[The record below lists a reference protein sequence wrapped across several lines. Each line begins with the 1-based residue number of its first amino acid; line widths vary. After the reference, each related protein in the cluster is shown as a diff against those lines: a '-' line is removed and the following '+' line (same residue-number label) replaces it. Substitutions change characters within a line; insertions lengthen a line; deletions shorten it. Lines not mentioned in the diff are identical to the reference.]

1 MKNKPKNI
9 LVCVAWPYV
18 NGPPHLGHIAGMSIP
33 ADIFARY
40 NRLIGNKVAMVSGSD
55 MHGTPVTLL
64 AQDLG
69 VTPEEISK
77 KYHDIWTKSLLD
89 MNFKYDLYTHTH
101 TQNHKKIVQEIF
113 KTLLDKNLLE
123 IREQLMPYSITE
135 NIFLS
140 DRLVEGECPC
150 GNNDKARG
158 DQCDVCGRTL
168 DPSDL
173 GNIRSKRDGSTPEF
187 RKTSHFFL
195 KLSEMQE
202 EIHNWIQSKE
212 EWRQNVKNQSLAFI
226 NEGLK
231 DRAITRD
238 LSWGIDIPVE
248 GWEDKKIYVWF
259 EAVLGYLS
267 ATIELFEKTDN
278 PNEWKDYWEN
288 KNSESYYFQGK
299 DNIPFHAIILPAILL
314 GIKGKNLPTE
324 VVANEYLNF
333 SGKEFSKS
341 KNWAVWLPDFI
352 EKYSPDSL
360 RYYLTSIMPE
370 TSDSDFTW
378 EGYLSANNNELVAN
392 LGNYIHRILTMS
404 HKNFAGKIPDFNE
417 TSSETIEIIN
427 KCKETIKS
435 VGDSISR
442 RKFRES
448 LNKLMSLS
456 RYGNQFLDQ
465 NEPWKKMKDDKEK
478 AGEILGQGIIIIHA
492 LSSMLEPFLP
502 DSAHKLQKMLFNKLI
517 NKWELV
523 MPKPGDPFQYP
534 QPLFEKLDEETV
546 LSENRNVG
554 DD

>member
-40 NRLIGNKVAMVSGSD
+40 NRLIGNNVAMVSGSD

-64 AQDLG
+64 ANDLG

-77 KYHDIWTKSLLD
+77 KYHDIWSKSLKE
-89 MNFKYDLYTHTH
+89 MNFQYDLYTHTH
-101 TQNHKKIVQEIF
+101 TENHMKIVKDIF
-113 KTLLDKNLLE
+113 QILLEKKLLE
-123 IREQLMPYSITE
+123 IREQLMPFSVTE

-140 DRLVEGECPC
+140 DRLVEGECPN
-150 GNNDKARG
+150 GDNDKARG

-168 DPSDL
+168 DPTDL
-173 GNIRSKRDGSTPEF
+173 GNIRSKRDGSIPEF

-195 KLSEMQE
+195 RLSKLEN
-202 EIHNWIQSKE
+202 EIRDWLQSKKD
-212 EWRQNVKNQSLAFI
+212 WRQNVKNQSLSFI

-238 LSWGIDIPVE
+238 LSWGVDIPVD
-248 GWEDKKIYVWF
+248 GWEEKKIYVWF

-267 ATIELFEKTDN
+267 ATVELFKNTKN
-278 PNEWKDYWEN
+278 PEMWKEFWEDE
-288 KNSESYYFQGK
+288 NSESYYFQGK

-314 GIKGKNLPTE
+314 GIENKNLPTE

-341 KNWAVWLPDFI
+341 RNWAVWLPDFL

-378 EGYLSANNNELVAN
+378 EGYVSSNNNELVAN
-392 LGNYIHRILTMS
+392 LGNFIHRILTMS
-404 HKNFAGKIPDFNE
+404 HKNFDGKIPKFE
-417 TSSETIEIIN
+417 SESESTKEIIERCN
-427 KCKETIKS
+427 NAIKE
-435 VGDSISR
+435 VGTSISKR
-442 RKFRES
+442 RFREA
-448 LNKLMSLS
+448 LNNLMALS
-456 RYGNQFLDQ
+456 KFGNQFLDK
-465 NEPWKKMKDDKEK
+465 NEPWKKMKENKNE
-478 AGEILGQGIIIIHA
+478 AGEILGQSIIIINA
-492 LSSMLEPFLP
+492 ISCILEPFLP
-502 DSAHKLQKMLFNKLI
+502 ESSQKLQKILFGETINEWKLI
-517 NKWELV
+517 L
-523 MPKPGDPFQYP
+523 PKPGTPFEKP
-534 QPLFEKLDEETV
+534 MPLFEKLDEEVV
-546 LSENRNVG
+546 LEENRNSL
-554 DD
+554 DE

>member
-40 NRLIGNKVAMVSGSD
+40 NRLIGNNVAMVSGSD

-64 AQDLG
+64 ANDLG

-77 KYHDIWTKSLLD
+77 KYHDIWSKSLKE
-89 MNFKYDLYTHTH
+89 MNFQYDLYTHTH
-101 TQNHKKIVQEIF
+101 TENHMKIVKDIF
-113 KTLLDKNLLE
+113 QILLEKKLLE
-123 IREQLMPYSITE
+123 IREQLMPFSVTE

-140 DRLVEGECPC
+140 DRLVEGECPN
-150 GNNDKARG
+150 GDNDKARG

-168 DPSDL
+168 DPTDL
-173 GNIRSKRDGSTPEF
+173 GNIRSKRDGSIPEF

-195 KLSEMQE
+195 RLSKLEN
-202 EIHNWIQSKE
+202 EIRDWLQSKKD
-212 EWRQNVKNQSLAFI
+212 WRQNVKNQSLSFI

-238 LSWGIDIPVE
+238 LSWGVDIPVD
-248 GWEDKKIYVWF
+248 GWEEKKIYVWF

-267 ATIELFEKTDN
+267 ATVELFKNTKN
-278 PNEWKDYWEN
+278 PEMWKEFWEDQ
-288 KNSESYYFQGK
+288 NSESYYFQGK

-314 GIKGKNLPTE
+314 GVENKNLPTE

-341 KNWAVWLPDFI
+341 RNWAVWLPDFL

-378 EGYLSANNNELVAN
+378 EGYVSSNNNELVAN
-392 LGNYIHRILTMS
+392 LGNFIHRILTMS
-404 HKNFAGKIPDFNE
+404 HKNFDGKIPKFE
-417 TSSETIEIIN
+417 SESESTKEIIERCN
-427 KCKETIKS
+427 NAIKE
-435 VGDSISR
+435 VGTSISKR
-442 RKFRES
+442 RFREA
-448 LNKLMSLS
+448 LNNLMALS
-456 RYGNQFLDQ
+456 KFGNQFLDK
-465 NEPWKKMKDDKEK
+465 NEPWKKMKENKNE
-478 AGEILGQGIIIIHA
+478 AEEILGQSIIIINA
-492 LSSMLEPFLP
+492 ISCILEPFLP
-502 DSAHKLQKMLFNKLI
+502 ESSQKLQKILFGETINEWKLI
-517 NKWELV
+517 L
-523 MPKPGDPFQYP
+523 PKPGTPFEKP
-534 QPLFEKLDEETV
+534 MPLFEKLDEEVV
-546 LSENRNVG
+546 LEENRNSL
-554 DD
+554 DE

>member
-40 NRLIGNKVAMVSGSD
+40 NRLIGNNVAMVSGSD

-64 AQDLG
+64 ANDLG

-77 KYHDIWTKSLLD
+77 KYHDIWSKSLKE
-89 MNFKYDLYTHTH
+89 MNFQYDLYTHTH
-101 TQNHKKIVQEIF
+101 TENHMKIVKDIF
-113 KTLLDKNLLE
+113 QILLEKKLLE
-123 IREQLMPYSITE
+123 IREQLMPFSVTE

-140 DRLVEGECPC
+140 DRLVEGECPN
-150 GNNDKARG
+150 GDNDKARG

-168 DPSDL
+168 DPTDL
-173 GNIRSKRDGSTPEF
+173 GNIRSKRDGSIPEF

-195 KLSEMQE
+195 RLSKLEN
-202 EIHNWIQSKE
+202 EIRDWLQSKKD
-212 EWRQNVKNQSLAFI
+212 WRQNVKNQSLSFI

-238 LSWGIDIPVE
+238 LSWGVDIPVD
-248 GWEDKKIYVWF
+248 GWEEKKIYVWF

-267 ATIELFEKTDN
+267 ATVELFKNTKN
-278 PNEWKDYWEN
+278 PEMWKEFWEDE
-288 KNSESYYFQGK
+288 NSESYYFQGK

-314 GIKGKNLPTE
+314 GVENKNLPTE

-341 KNWAVWLPDFI
+341 RNWAVWLPDFL

-378 EGYLSANNNELVAN
+378 EGYVSSNNNELVAN
-392 LGNYIHRILTMS
+392 LGNFIHRILTMS
-404 HKNFAGKIPDFNE
+404 HKNFDGKIPKFE
-417 TSSETIEIIN
+417 SESESTKEIIERCN
-427 KCKETIKS
+427 NAIKE
-435 VGDSISR
+435 VGTSISKR
-442 RKFRES
+442 RFREA
-448 LNKLMSLS
+448 LNNLMALS
-456 RYGNQFLDQ
+456 KFGNQFLDK
-465 NEPWKKMKDDKEK
+465 NEPWKKMKENKNE
-478 AGEILGQGIIIIHA
+478 AGEILGQSIIIINA
-492 LSSMLEPFLP
+492 ISCILEPFLP
-502 DSAHKLQKMLFNKLI
+502 ESSQKLQKILFGETINEWKLI
-517 NKWELV
+517 L
-523 MPKPGDPFQYP
+523 PKPGTPFEKP
-534 QPLFEKLDEETV
+534 MPLFEKLDEEVV
-546 LSENRNVG
+546 LEENRNSL
-554 DD
+554 DE

>member
-40 NRLIGNKVAMVSGSD
+40 NRLIGNNVAMVSGSD

-64 AQDLG
+64 ANDLG

-77 KYHDIWTKSLLD
+77 KYHDIWSKSLKE
-89 MNFKYDLYTHTH
+89 MNFQYDLYTHTH
-101 TQNHKKIVQEIF
+101 TENHMKIVKDIF
-113 KTLLDKNLLE
+113 QILLEKKLLE
-123 IREQLMPYSITE
+123 IREQLMPFSVTE

-140 DRLVEGECPC
+140 DRLVEGECPN
-150 GNNDKARG
+150 GDNDKARG

-168 DPSDL
+168 DPTDL
-173 GNIRSKRDGSTPEF
+173 GNIRSKRDGSIPEF

-195 KLSEMQE
+195 KLSKLEN
-202 EIHNWIQSKE
+202 EIRDWLQSKKD
-212 EWRQNVKNQSLAFI
+212 WRQNVKNQSLSFI

-238 LSWGIDIPVE
+238 LSWGVDIPVD
-248 GWEDKKIYVWF
+248 GWEEKKIYVWF

-267 ATIELFEKTDN
+267 ATVELFKNTKN
-278 PNEWKDYWEN
+278 PEMWKEFWEDQ
-288 KNSESYYFQGK
+288 NSESYYFQGK

-314 GIKGKNLPTE
+314 GVENKNLPTE

-341 KNWAVWLPDFI
+341 RNWAVWLPDFL

-378 EGYLSANNNELVAN
+378 EGYVSSNNNELVAN
-392 LGNYIHRILTMS
+392 LGNFIHRILTMS
-404 HKNFAGKIPDFNE
+404 HKNFDGKIPKFE
-417 TSSETIEIIN
+417 SESESTKEIIERCN
-427 KCKETIKS
+427 NAIKE
-435 VGDSISR
+435 VGTSISKR
-442 RKFRES
+442 RFREA
-448 LNKLMSLS
+448 LNNLMALS
-456 RYGNQFLDQ
+456 KFGNQFLDK
-465 NEPWKKMKDDKEK
+465 NEPWKKMKENKNE
-478 AGEILGQGIIIIHA
+478 AGEILGQSIIIINA
-492 LSSMLEPFLP
+492 ISCILEPFLP
-502 DSAHKLQKMLFNKLI
+502 ESSQKLQKILFGETINEWKLI
-517 NKWELV
+517 L
-523 MPKPGDPFQYP
+523 PKPGTPFEKP
-534 QPLFEKLDEETV
+534 MPLFEKLDEEVV
-546 LSENRNVG
+546 LEENRNSL
-554 DD
+554 DE

>member
-40 NRLIGNKVAMVSGSD
+40 NRLIGNNVAMVSGSD

-64 AQDLG
+64 ANDLG

-77 KYHDIWTKSLLD
+77 KYHDIWSKSLKE
-89 MNFKYDLYTHTH
+89 MNFQYDLYTHTH
-101 TQNHKKIVQEIF
+101 TENHMKIVKDIF
-113 KTLLDKNLLE
+113 QILLEKKLLE
-123 IREQLMPYSITE
+123 IREQLMPFSVTE

-140 DRLVEGECPC
+140 DRLVEGECPN
-150 GNNDKARG
+150 GDNDKARG

-168 DPSDL
+168 DPTDL
-173 GNIRSKRDGSTPEF
+173 GNIRSKRDGSIPEF

-195 KLSEMQE
+195 RLSKLEN
-202 EIHNWIQSKE
+202 EIRDWLQSKKD
-212 EWRQNVKNQSLAFI
+212 WRQNVKNQSLSFI

-238 LSWGIDIPVE
+238 LSWGVDIPVD
-248 GWEDKKIYVWF
+248 GWEEKKIYVWF

-267 ATIELFEKTDN
+267 ATVELFKNTKN
-278 PNEWKDYWEN
+278 PEMWKEFWEDQ
-288 KNSESYYFQGK
+288 NSESYYFQGK

-314 GIKGKNLPTE
+314 GVENKNLPTE

-341 KNWAVWLPDFI
+341 RNWAVWLPDFL

-378 EGYLSANNNELVAN
+378 EGYVSSNNNELVAN
-392 LGNYIHRILTMS
+392 LGNFIHRILTMS
-404 HKNFAGKIPDFNE
+404 HKNFDGKIPKFE
-417 TSSETIEIIN
+417 SESESTKEIIERCN
-427 KCKETIKS
+427 NAIKE
-435 VGDSISR
+435 VGTSISKR
-442 RKFRES
+442 RFREA
-448 LNKLMSLS
+448 LNNLMALS
-456 RYGNQFLDQ
+456 KFGNQFLDK
-465 NEPWKKMKDDKEK
+465 NEPWKKMKENKNE
-478 AGEILGQGIIIIHA
+478 AGEILGQSIIIINA
-492 LSSMLEPFLP
+492 ISCILEPFLP
-502 DSAHKLQKMLFNKLI
+502 ESSQKLQKILFGETINEWKLI
-517 NKWELV
+517 L
-523 MPKPGDPFQYP
+523 PKPGTPFEKP
-534 QPLFEKLDEETV
+534 MPLFEKLDQEVV
-546 LSENRNVG
+546 LEENRNSLNE
-554 DD
+554 

>member
-40 NRLIGNKVAMVSGSD
+40 NRLIGNNVAMVSGSD

-64 AQDLG
+64 ANDLG

-77 KYHDIWTKSLLD
+77 KYHDIWSKSLKE
-89 MNFKYDLYTHTH
+89 MNFQYDLYTHTH
-101 TQNHKKIVQEIF
+101 TENHMKIVKDIF
-113 KTLLDKNLLE
+113 QILLEKKLLE
-123 IREQLMPYSITE
+123 IREQLMPFSVTE

-140 DRLVEGECPC
+140 DRLVEGECPN
-150 GNNDKARG
+150 GDNDKARG

-168 DPSDL
+168 DPTDL
-173 GNIRSKRDGSTPEF
+173 GNIRSKRDGSIPEF

-195 KLSEMQE
+195 RLSKLEN
-202 EIHNWIQSKE
+202 EIRDWLQSKKD
-212 EWRQNVKNQSLAFI
+212 WRQNVKNQSLSFI

-238 LSWGIDIPVE
+238 LSWGVDIPVD
-248 GWEDKKIYVWF
+248 GWEEKKIYVWF

-267 ATIELFEKTDN
+267 ATVELFKNTKN
-278 PNEWKDYWEN
+278 PEMWKEFWEDE
-288 KNSESYYFQGK
+288 NSESYYFQGK

-314 GIKGKNLPTE
+314 GVENKNLPTE

-341 KNWAVWLPDFI
+341 RNWAVWLPDFL

-378 EGYLSANNNELVAN
+378 EGYVSSNNNELVAN
-392 LGNYIHRILTMS
+392 LGNFIHRILTMS
-404 HKNFAGKIPDFNE
+404 HKNFDGKIPKFK
-417 TSSETIEIIN
+417 SESESTKEIIERCN
-427 KCKETIKS
+427 NAIKE
-435 VGDSISR
+435 VGTSISKR
-442 RKFRES
+442 RFREA
-448 LNKLMSLS
+448 LNNLMALS
-456 RYGNQFLDQ
+456 KFGNQFLDK
-465 NEPWKKMKDDKEK
+465 NEPWKKMKENKNE
-478 AGEILGQGIIIIHA
+478 AGEILGQSIIIINA
-492 LSSMLEPFLP
+492 ISCILEPFLP
-502 DSAHKLQKMLFNKLI
+502 ESSQKLQKILFGETINEWKLI
-517 NKWELV
+517 L
-523 MPKPGDPFQYP
+523 PKPGTPFEKP
-534 QPLFEKLDEETV
+534 MPLFEKLDEEVV
-546 LSENRNVG
+546 LEENRNSL
-554 DD
+554 DE

>member
-40 NRLIGNKVAMVSGSD
+40 NRLIGNNVAMVSGSD

-64 AQDLG
+64 ANDLG

-77 KYHDIWTKSLLD
+77 KYHDIWSKSLKE
-89 MNFKYDLYTHTH
+89 MNFQYDLYTHTH
-101 TQNHKKIVQEIF
+101 TENHMKIVKDIF
-113 KTLLDKNLLE
+113 QILLEKKLLE
-123 IREQLMPYSITE
+123 IREQLMPFSVTE

-140 DRLVEGECPC
+140 DRLVEGECPN
-150 GNNDKARG
+150 GDNDKARG

-168 DPSDL
+168 DPTDL
-173 GNIRSKRDGSTPEF
+173 GNIRSKRDGSIPEF

-195 KLSEMQE
+195 RLSKLEN
-202 EIHNWIQSKE
+202 EIRDWLQSKKD
-212 EWRQNVKNQSLAFI
+212 WRQNVKNQSLSFI

-238 LSWGIDIPVE
+238 LSWGVDIPVD
-248 GWEDKKIYVWF
+248 GWEEKKIYVWF

-267 ATIELFEKTDN
+267 ATVELFKNTKN
-278 PNEWKDYWEN
+278 PEMWKEFWEDQ
-288 KNSESYYFQGK
+288 NSESYYFQGK

-314 GIKGKNLPTE
+314 GVENKNLPTE

-341 KNWAVWLPDFI
+341 RNWAVWLPDFL

-378 EGYLSANNNELVAN
+378 EGYVSSNNNELVAN
-392 LGNYIHRILTMS
+392 LGNFIHRILTMS
-404 HKNFAGKIPDFNE
+404 HKNFDGKIPKFE
-417 TSSETIEIIN
+417 SESESTKEIIERCN
-427 KCKETIKS
+427 NAIKE
-435 VGDSISR
+435 VGTSISKR
-442 RKFRES
+442 RFREA
-448 LNKLMSLS
+448 LNNLMALS
-456 RYGNQFLDQ
+456 KFGNQFLDK
-465 NEPWKKMKDDKEK
+465 NEPWKKMKENKNE
-478 AGEILGQGIIIIHA
+478 AGEILGQSIIIINA
-492 LSSMLEPFLP
+492 ISCILEPFLP
-502 DSAHKLQKMLFNKLI
+502 ESSQKLQKILFGETINEWQLI
-517 NKWELV
+517 L
-523 MPKPGDPFQYP
+523 PKPGTPFEKP
-534 QPLFEKLDEETV
+534 IPLFEKLDEEVV
-546 LSENRNVG
+546 LEENRNSLNE
-554 DD
+554 

>member
-40 NRLIGNKVAMVSGSD
+40 NRLIGNNVAMVSGSD

-64 AQDLG
+64 ANDLG

-77 KYHDIWTKSLLD
+77 KYHDIWSKSLKE
-89 MNFKYDLYTHTH
+89 MNFQYDLYTHTH
-101 TQNHKKIVQEIF
+101 TENHMKIVKDIF
-113 KTLLDKNLLE
+113 QILLEKKLLE
-123 IREQLMPYSITE
+123 IREQLMPFSVTE

-140 DRLVEGECPC
+140 DRLVEGECPN
-150 GNNDKARG
+150 GDNDKARG

-168 DPSDL
+168 DPTDL
-173 GNIRSKRDGSTPEF
+173 GNIRSKRDGSIPEF

-195 KLSEMQE
+195 RLSKLEN
-202 EIHNWIQSKE
+202 EIRDWLQSKKD
-212 EWRQNVKNQSLAFI
+212 WRQNVKNQSLSFI

-238 LSWGIDIPVE
+238 LSWGVDIPVD
-248 GWEDKKIYVWF
+248 GWEEKKIYVWF

-267 ATIELFEKTDN
+267 ATVELFKNTKN
-278 PNEWKDYWEN
+278 PEMWKEFWEDQ
-288 KNSESYYFQGK
+288 NSESYYFQGK

-314 GIKGKNLPTE
+314 GVENKNLPTE

-341 KNWAVWLPDFI
+341 RNWAVWLPDFL

-378 EGYLSANNNELVAN
+378 EGYVSSNNNELVAN
-392 LGNYIHRILTMS
+392 LGNFIHRILTMS
-404 HKNFAGKIPDFNE
+404 HKNFDGKIPKFE
-417 TSSETIEIIN
+417 SESESTKEIIERCN
-427 KCKETIKS
+427 NAIKE
-435 VGDSISR
+435 VGTSISKR
-442 RKFRES
+442 RFREA
-448 LNKLMSLS
+448 LNNLMALS
-456 RYGNQFLDQ
+456 KFGNQFLDK
-465 NEPWKKMKDDKEK
+465 NEPWKKMKENKNE
-478 AGEILGQGIIIIHA
+478 AGEILGQSIIIINA
-492 LSSMLEPFLP
+492 ISCILEPFLP
-502 DSAHKLQKMLFNKLI
+502 ESSQKLQKILFGETINEWQLI
-517 NKWELV
+517 L
-523 MPKPGDPFQYP
+523 PKPGTPFEKP
-534 QPLFEKLDEETV
+534 MPLFEKLDEEVV
-546 LSENRNVG
+546 LEENRNSFK
-554 DD
+554 

>member
-40 NRLIGNKVAMVSGSD
+40 NRLVGNNVAMVSGSD

-64 AQDLG
+64 ANDLG

-77 KYHDIWTKSLLD
+77 KYHDIWSKSLKE
-89 MNFKYDLYTHTH
+89 MNFQYDLYTHTH
-101 TQNHKKIVQEIF
+101 TENHMKIVKDIF
-113 KTLLDKNLLE
+113 QILLEKKLLE
-123 IREQLMPYSITE
+123 IREQLMPFSVTE

-140 DRLVEGECPC
+140 DRLVEGECPN
-150 GNNDKARG
+150 GDNDKARG

-168 DPSDL
+168 DPTDL
-173 GNIRSKRDGSTPEF
+173 GNIRSKRDGSIPEF

-195 KLSEMQE
+195 RLSKLEN
-202 EIHNWIQSKE
+202 EIRDWLQSKKD
-212 EWRQNVKNQSLAFI
+212 WRQNVKNQSLSFI

-238 LSWGIDIPVE
+238 LSWGVDIPVD
-248 GWEDKKIYVWF
+248 GWEEKKIYVWF

-267 ATIELFEKTDN
+267 ATVELFKNTKN
-278 PNEWKDYWEN
+278 PEMWKEFWEDQ
-288 KNSESYYFQGK
+288 NSESYYFQGK

-314 GIKGKNLPTE
+314 GVENKNLPTE

-341 KNWAVWLPDFI
+341 RNWAVWLPDFL

-378 EGYLSANNNELVAN
+378 EGYVSSNNNELVAN
-392 LGNYIHRILTMS
+392 LGNFIHRILTMS
-404 HKNFAGKIPDFNE
+404 HKNFDGKIPKFE
-417 TSSETIEIIN
+417 SESESTKEIIERCN
-427 KCKETIKS
+427 NAIKE
-435 VGDSISR
+435 VGTSISKR
-442 RKFRES
+442 RFREA
-448 LNKLMSLS
+448 LNNLMALS
-456 RYGNQFLDQ
+456 KFGNQFLDK
-465 NEPWKKMKDDKEK
+465 NEPWKKMKENKNE
-478 AGEILGQGIIIIHA
+478 AGEILGQSIIIINA
-492 LSSMLEPFLP
+492 ISCILEPFLP
-502 DSAHKLQKMLFNKLI
+502 ESSQKLQKILFGETINEWKLI
-517 NKWELV
+517 L
-523 MPKPGDPFQYP
+523 PKPGTPFEKP
-534 QPLFEKLDEETV
+534 MPLFEKLDEEVV
-546 LSENRNVG
+546 LEENRNSLNE
-554 DD
+554 

>member
-40 NRLIGNKVAMVSGSD
+40 NRLIGNNVAMVSGSD

-64 AQDLG
+64 ANDLG

-77 KYHDIWTKSLLD
+77 KYHDIWSKSLKE
-89 MNFKYDLYTHTH
+89 MNFQYDLYTHTH
-101 TQNHKKIVQEIF
+101 TENHMKIVKDIF
-113 KTLLDKNLLE
+113 QILLEKKLLE
-123 IREQLMPYSITE
+123 IREQLMPFSVTE

-140 DRLVEGECPC
+140 DRLVEGECPN
-150 GNNDKARG
+150 GDNDKARG

-168 DPSDL
+168 DPTDL
-173 GNIRSKRDGSTPEF
+173 GNIRSKRDGSIPEF

-195 KLSEMQE
+195 RLSKLEN
-202 EIHNWIQSKE
+202 EIRDWLQSKKD
-212 EWRQNVKNQSLAFI
+212 WRQNVKNQSLSFI

-238 LSWGIDIPVE
+238 LSWGVDIPVD
-248 GWEDKKIYVWF
+248 GWEEKKIYVWF

-267 ATIELFEKTDN
+267 ATVELFKNTKN
-278 PNEWKDYWEN
+278 PEMWKEFWEDQ
-288 KNSESYYFQGK
+288 NSESYYFQGK

-314 GIKGKNLPTE
+314 GVENKNLPTE

-341 KNWAVWLPDFI
+341 RNWAVWLPDFL

-378 EGYLSANNNELVAN
+378 EGYVSSNNNELVAN
-392 LGNYIHRILTMS
+392 LGNFIHRILTMS
-404 HKNFAGKIPDFNE
+404 HKNFDGKIPKFE
-417 TSSETIEIIN
+417 SESESTKEIIERCN
-427 KCKETIKS
+427 NAIKE
-435 VGDSISR
+435 VGTSISKR
-442 RKFRES
+442 RFREA
-448 LNKLMSLS
+448 LNNLMALS
-456 RYGNQFLDQ
+456 KFGNQFLDK
-465 NEPWKKMKDDKEK
+465 NEPWKKMKENKNE
-478 AGEILGQGIIIIHA
+478 AGEILGQSIIIINA
-492 LSSMLEPFLP
+492 ISCILEPFLP
-502 DSAHKLQKMLFNKLI
+502 ESSQKLQKILFGETINEWKLI
-517 NKWELV
+517 L
-523 MPKPGDPFQYP
+523 PKPGTPFEKP
-534 QPLFEKLDEETV
+534 MPLFEKLDEEVV
-546 LSENRNVG
+546 LEENRNSLNE
-554 DD
+554 

>member
-40 NRLIGNKVAMVSGSD
+40 NRLIGNNVAMVSGSD

-64 AQDLG
+64 ANDLG

-77 KYHDIWTKSLLD
+77 KYHDIWSKSLKE
-89 MNFKYDLYTHTH
+89 MNFQYDLYTHTH
-101 TQNHKKIVQEIF
+101 TENHMKIVKDIF
-113 KTLLDKNLLE
+113 QILLEKKLLE
-123 IREQLMPYSITE
+123 IREQLMPFSVTE

-140 DRLVEGECPC
+140 DRLVEGECPN
-150 GNNDKARG
+150 GDNDKARG

-168 DPSDL
+168 DPTDL
-173 GNIRSKRDGSTPEF
+173 GNIRSKRDGSIPEF

-195 KLSEMQE
+195 RLSKLEN
-202 EIHNWIQSKE
+202 EIRDWLQSKKD
-212 EWRQNVKNQSLAFI
+212 WRQNVKNQSLSFI

-238 LSWGIDIPVE
+238 LSWGVDIPVD
-248 GWEDKKIYVWF
+248 GWEEKKIYVWF

-267 ATIELFEKTDN
+267 ATVELFKNTKN
-278 PNEWKDYWEN
+278 PEMWKEFWEDQ
-288 KNSESYYFQGK
+288 NSESYYFQGK

-314 GIKGKNLPTE
+314 GVGNKNLPTE

-341 KNWAVWLPDFI
+341 RNWAVWLPDFL

-378 EGYLSANNNELVAN
+378 EGYVSSNNNELVAN
-392 LGNYIHRILTMS
+392 LGNFIHRILTMS
-404 HKNFAGKIPDFNE
+404 HKNFDGKIPKFE
-417 TSSETIEIIN
+417 SESESTKEIIERCN
-427 KCKETIKS
+427 NAIKE
-435 VGDSISR
+435 VGTSISKR
-442 RKFRES
+442 RFREA
-448 LNKLMSLS
+448 LNNLMALS
-456 RYGNQFLDQ
+456 KFGNQFLDK
-465 NEPWKKMKDDKEK
+465 NEPWKKMKENKNE
-478 AGEILGQGIIIIHA
+478 AGEILGQSIIIINA
-492 LSSMLEPFLP
+492 ISCILEPFLP
-502 DSAHKLQKMLFNKLI
+502 ESSQKLQKILFGETINEWKLI
-517 NKWELV
+517 L
-523 MPKPGDPFQYP
+523 PKPGTPFEKP
-534 QPLFEKLDEETV
+534 MPLFEKLDEEVV
-546 LSENRNVG
+546 LEENRNSLNE
-554 DD
+554 

>member
-40 NRLIGNKVAMVSGSD
+40 NRLIGNNVAMVSGSD

-64 AQDLG
+64 ANDLG

-77 KYHDIWTKSLLD
+77 KYHDIWSKSLKE
-89 MNFKYDLYTHTH
+89 MNFQYDLYTHTH
-101 TQNHKKIVQEIF
+101 TENHMKIVKDIF
-113 KTLLDKNLLE
+113 QILLEKKLLE
-123 IREQLMPYSITE
+123 IREQLMPFSVTE

-140 DRLVEGECPC
+140 DRLVEGECPN
-150 GNNDKARG
+150 GDNDKARG

-168 DPSDL
+168 DPTDL
-173 GNIRSKRDGSTPEF
+173 GNIRSKRDGSVPEF

-195 KLSEMQE
+195 RLSKLEN
-202 EIHNWIQSKE
+202 EIRDWLQSKKD
-212 EWRQNVKNQSLAFI
+212 WRQNVKNQSLSFI

-238 LSWGIDIPVE
+238 LSWGVDIPVD
-248 GWEDKKIYVWF
+248 GWEEKKIYVWF

-267 ATIELFEKTDN
+267 ATVELFKNTKN
-278 PNEWKDYWEN
+278 PEMWKEFWEDQ
-288 KNSESYYFQGK
+288 NSESYYFQGK

-314 GIKGKNLPTE
+314 GVENKNLPTE

-341 KNWAVWLPDFI
+341 RNWAVWLPDFL

-378 EGYLSANNNELVAN
+378 EGYVSSNNNELVAN
-392 LGNYIHRILTMS
+392 LGNFIHRILTMS
-404 HKNFAGKIPDFNE
+404 HKNFDGKIPKFE
-417 TSSETIEIIN
+417 SESESTKEIIERCN
-427 KCKETIKS
+427 NAIKE
-435 VGDSISR
+435 VGTSISKR
-442 RKFRES
+442 RFREA
-448 LNKLMSLS
+448 LNNLMALS
-456 RYGNQFLDQ
+456 KFGNQFLDK
-465 NEPWKKMKDDKEK
+465 NEPWKKMKENKNE
-478 AGEILGQGIIIIHA
+478 AGEILGQSIIIINA
-492 LSSMLEPFLP
+492 ISCILEPFLP
-502 DSAHKLQKMLFNKLI
+502 ESSQKLQKILFGETINEWKLI
-517 NKWELV
+517 L
-523 MPKPGDPFQYP
+523 PKPGTPFEKP
-534 QPLFEKLDEETV
+534 MPLFEKLDEEVV
-546 LSENRNVG
+546 LEENRNSLNE
-554 DD
+554 

>member
-40 NRLIGNKVAMVSGSD
+40 NRLIGNNVAMVSGSD

-64 AQDLG
+64 ANDLG

-77 KYHDIWTKSLLD
+77 KYHDIWSKSLKE
-89 MNFKYDLYTHTH
+89 MNFQYDLYTHTH
-101 TQNHKKIVQEIF
+101 TENHMKIVKDIF
-113 KTLLDKNLLE
+113 QILLEKKLLE
-123 IREQLMPYSITE
+123 IREQLMPFSVTE

-140 DRLVEGECPC
+140 DRLVEGECPN
-150 GNNDKARG
+150 GDNDKARG

-168 DPSDL
+168 DPTDL
-173 GNIRSKRDGSTPEF
+173 GNIRSKRDGSIPEF

-195 KLSEMQE
+195 RLSKLEN
-202 EIHNWIQSKE
+202 EIRDWLQSKKDS
-212 EWRQNVKNQSLAFI
+212 RQNVKNQSLSFI

-238 LSWGIDIPVE
+238 LSWGVDIPVD
-248 GWEDKKIYVWF
+248 GWEEKKIYVWF

-267 ATIELFEKTDN
+267 ATVELFKNTKN
-278 PNEWKDYWEN
+278 PEMWKEFWEDQ
-288 KNSESYYFQGK
+288 NSESYYFQGK

-314 GIKGKNLPTE
+314 GVENKNLPTE

-341 KNWAVWLPDFI
+341 RNWAVWLPDFL

-378 EGYLSANNNELVAN
+378 EGYVSSNNNELVAN
-392 LGNYIHRILTMS
+392 LGNFIHRILTMS
-404 HKNFAGKIPDFNE
+404 HKNFDGKIPKFE
-417 TSSETIEIIN
+417 SESESTKEIIERCN
-427 KCKETIKS
+427 NAIKE
-435 VGDSISR
+435 VGTSISKR
-442 RKFRES
+442 RFREA
-448 LNKLMSLS
+448 LNNLMALS
-456 RYGNQFLDQ
+456 KFGNQFLDK
-465 NEPWKKMKDDKEK
+465 NEPWKKMKENKNE
-478 AGEILGQGIIIIHA
+478 AGEILGQSIIIINA
-492 LSSMLEPFLP
+492 ISCILEPFLP
-502 DSAHKLQKMLFNKLI
+502 ESSQKLQKILFGETINEWQLI
-517 NKWELV
+517 L
-523 MPKPGDPFQYP
+523 PKPGTPFEKP
-534 QPLFEKLDEETV
+534 IPLFEKLDEEVV
-546 LSENRNVG
+546 LEENRNSLNE
-554 DD
+554 

>member
-40 NRLIGNKVAMVSGSD
+40 NRLIGNNVAMVSGSD

-64 AQDLG
+64 ANDLG

-77 KYHDIWTKSLLD
+77 KYHDIWSKSLKE
-89 MNFKYDLYTHTH
+89 MNFQYDLYTHTH
-101 TQNHKKIVQEIF
+101 TENHMKIVKDIF
-113 KTLLDKNLLE
+113 QILLEKKLLE
-123 IREQLMPYSITE
+123 IREQLMPFSVTE

-140 DRLVEGECPC
+140 DRLVEGECPN
-150 GNNDKARG
+150 GDNDKARG

-168 DPSDL
+168 DPTDL
-173 GNIRSKRDGSTPEF
+173 GNIRSKRDGSIPEF

-195 KLSEMQE
+195 RLSKLEN
-202 EIHNWIQSKE
+202 EIRVWLQSKKD
-212 EWRQNVKNQSLAFI
+212 WRQNVKNQSLSFI

-238 LSWGIDIPVE
+238 LSWGVDIPVD
-248 GWEDKKIYVWF
+248 GWEEKKIYVWF

-267 ATIELFEKTDN
+267 ATVELFKNTKN
-278 PNEWKDYWEN
+278 PEMWKEFWEDE
-288 KNSESYYFQGK
+288 NSESYYFQGK

-314 GIKGKNLPTE
+314 GVENKNLPTE

-341 KNWAVWLPDFI
+341 RNWAVWLPDFL

-378 EGYLSANNNELVAN
+378 EGYVSSNNNELVAN
-392 LGNYIHRILTMS
+392 LGNFIHRILTMS
-404 HKNFAGKIPDFNE
+404 HKNFDGKIPKFE
-417 TSSETIEIIN
+417 SESESTKEIIERCN
-427 KCKETIKS
+427 NAIKE
-435 VGDSISR
+435 VGTSISKR
-442 RKFRES
+442 RFREA
-448 LNKLMSLS
+448 LNNLMALS
-456 RYGNQFLDQ
+456 KFGNQFLDK
-465 NEPWKKMKDDKEK
+465 NEPWKKMKENKNE
-478 AGEILGQGIIIIHA
+478 AEEILGQSIIIINA
-492 LSSMLEPFLP
+492 ISCILEPFLP
-502 DSAHKLQKMLFNKLI
+502 ESSQKLQKILFGETINEWKLI
-517 NKWELV
+517 L
-523 MPKPGDPFQYP
+523 PKPGTPFEKP
-534 QPLFEKLDEETV
+534 MPLFEKLDEEVV
-546 LSENRNVG
+546 LEENRNSL
-554 DD
+554 DE